1 MGFIYSK
8 VVWIKKGSTILLLH
22 MGEYLPLLN
31 PIQAGGEGPRDL
43 PFRFL
48 EIVKKYWSEA
58 AQIFW
63 LF

>member
-1 MGFIYSK
+1 MFK
-8 VVWIKKGSTILLLH
+8 FETLLLLH

-58 AQIFW
+58 AQIF
-63 LF
+63 